1 MNIFTS
7 ETEMQ
12 TPKFVP
18 IKDRPI
24 TTMVV
29 ICGIDSLIDIPKI
42 FLMLP
47 ITYVEIPESKKKTKT
62 VQLPHLDTP
71 GSILSMR
78 YRGIT
83 RGAITKTST
92 KSTKH
97 FKNSITIDMSIT
109 DKNVNLRLSTSTIH
123 ICGIKNDTQIQETVK
138 LIFEHLNILNTELL
152 YIRENYSD
160 TLKCIRYVK
169 MNLNNSNGILTIAT
183 PSDELKLNLRIFRF
197 LMRNLRE
204 YASASVYLEEISYLV
219 TIPSICRGPLTVSK
233 IETSMVNL
241 NYDIG
246 YVINRRELADI
257 LKTSYPEL
265 IVEYDNTLNH
275 SVKIRIPFEIP
286 EGMKI
291 RRKKK
296 KNSNPSHTFM
306 IYKSG
311 RVTQSGP
318 CLELMEKIYC
328 RFFEIMEEIRR
339 GKFGNIDLH
348 ITTDSQQSEDTSNI
362 SVNDSETF
370 DDENIT
376 LDDEDDSDE

>member
-1 MNIFTS
+1 MNISTS

-12 TPKFVP
+12 TPTFIP

-29 ICGIDSLIDIPKI
+29 ICGIDSLIDIPKT

-47 ITYVEIPESKKKTKT
+47 ITYIEIPENKKKSKT
-62 VQLPHLDTP
+62 VQIPHVETP

-83 RGAITKTST
+83 RGAITKVST

-97 FKNSITIDMSIT
+97 FKNSITIDMSISE
-109 DKNVNLRLSTSTIH
+109 KNVNLRLSTSTIH
-123 ICGIKNDTQIQETVK
+123 ICGIKSENQIQETVN
-138 LIFEHLNILNTELL
+138 LIFDHLNILNTELI
-152 YIRENYSD
+152 YIRDNPND
-160 TLKCIRYVK
+160 TLKCVRYIK
-169 MNLNNSNGILTIAT
+169 MNLNNNKGILSIAT
-183 PSDELKLNLRIFRF
+183 PTDELKLNLRIFRF

-219 TIPSICRGPLTVSK
+219 SIPAVCRGPLTISK

-246 YVINRRELADI
+246 YEINRRELADI

-265 IVEYDNTLNH
+265 IVDYDNTLNH
-275 SVKIRIPFEIP
+275 SVKVRIPFEIP

-296 KNSNPSHTFM
+296 KNSNPCHTFM

-318 CLELMEKIYC
+318 CLELMEQIYI
-328 RFFEIMEEIRR
+328 RFFEIMEEIRQN
-339 GKFGNIDLH
+339 KLNNLDLH
-348 ITTDSQQSEDTSNI
+348 LTTDSQQSEDASNL
-362 SVNDSETF
+362 SMNDSETF
-370 DDENIT
+370 EDETT
-376 LDDEDDSDE
+376 LDDEDDSDD